1 MLYYTIPYKL
11 RLISRNEGKIKSYES
26 CVDVRAWNHDV
37 AVRGGHLRA
46 WIKSDMPCCVI
57 PVSTLVATLRVMG
70 CRSRGRLTPRCHPNC
85 KSKVVLESI
94 CNSCQSIRECFQNN
108 PKYEKYFDEEEFETS
123 HWPCE
128 RCLDALKGIKMLWRI
143 ILEKIFRIN
152 IPKTEKTPLNDRSY
166 TVLTTVK
173 SWKNEMVHEA
183 SYVKNVSVLD
193 DNQNVDVTTSS
204 CQLNPEVPIAS
215 PICPAISGDDG
226 ATDATNKNNNSVT
239 KTESYVV
246 TRKTPKPRKVNRS
259 ISVNIKKADVCC
271 ETSNLEGDNKV
282 CKNDLYNLQR
292 NLNELMVDIER
303 LKKENMSLKM
313 QLQGFYNDSALKSRL
328 SRLAPLPSNDA
339 LAYLPKPFEEEET
352 TNFVDD
358 VDSEMV
364 ITMKNCRKLGYKQVS
379 LLQVLHKSKQPFF
392 STNSKTD
399 SSCRKEDPIHVLE
412 KLQTTF
418 GAIMQREVGLVSSKK
433 CSEKT
438 PSEIDASYHS
448 YKIKLN
454 KSPSKLRTEAK
465 LLSVNECDCSRD
477 VKK

>member
-1 MLYYTIPYKL
+1 MFYSIPYKL

-94 CNSCQSIRECFQNN
+94 CNSCQTIKECFQNN

-128 RCLDALKGIKMLWRI
+128 RCLDALKGIKMLWKI
-143 ILEKIFRIN
+143 ILEKIFRIH

-166 TVLTTVK
+166 TMLTTVK
-173 SWKNEMVHEA
+173 SWKNEIVHEA
-183 SYVKNVSVLD
+183 LYVKNMTVLD
-193 DNQNVDVTTSS
+193 LNKNNDVTSSS
-204 CQLNPEVPIAS
+204 CKFQSEVKQAS
-215 PICPAISGDDG
+215 PIYPARSRNVETTNAIV
-226 ATDATNKNNNSVT
+226 NKNNNSVI

-246 TRKTPKPRKVNRS
+246 IAKTPKPRKVSRS

-271 ETSNLEGDNKV
+271 ETSYLEEGDNKV
-282 CKNDLYNLQR
+282 CKNDLQQ
-292 NLNELMVDIER
+292 NLNVLMVDIER

-313 QLQGFYNDSALKSRL
+313 ELQSVYNKSAPKPRL
-328 SRLAPLPSNDA
+328 SRLAPLLSNDA

-358 VDSEMV
+358 VNSEMI

-379 LLQVLHKSKQPFF
+379 LLQVLHKSNQPFF

-418 GAIMQREVGLVSSKK
+418 GAIMQREVGLVSNKK
-433 CSEKT
+433 CSEKSS
-438 PSEIDASYHS
+438 SEIDASYHN

-454 KSPSKLRTEAK
+454 KSPSKLQNETK
-465 LLSVNECDCSRD
+465 LSSVNECDCSRD